1 MWVFD
6 ATPLIYLA
14 KTERLEAAVGSLD
27 EPCAMP
33 REVYEEVVVVGMD
46 AGYPDARR
54 VEQCVEK
61 DLFEVIE
68 TNDGPLEA
76 KLSDNDSLSD
86 ADVAVLARA
95 SENDGIAVMDEQYG
109 RNVASVEGIR
119 TRGTAFLV
127 LRLLEE
133 GAIDGDEARE
143 TIDAMIDAGWYCS
156 PRAYTKI
163 IGKIESLER

>member
-6 ATPLIYLA
+6 TTPLIYLA
-14 KTERLEAAVGSLD
+14 KTERLEAVVGSLD
-27 EPCAMP
+27 DPCVMP

-46 AGYPDARR
+46 EGYPDAGR
-54 VEQCVEK
+54 VERCVEAGF
-61 DLFEVIE
+61 FEVIE
-68 TNDGPLEA
+68 TNDGPLEER
-76 KLSDNDSLSD
+76 LSANDSLSD

-109 RNVASVEGIR
+109 RNVASVEELR

-127 LRLLEE
+127 FRLLER

-156 PRAYTKI
+156 PSAYTKI
-163 IGKIESLER
+163 VGKIESLER